1 MSDERKPDTV
11 GDLMRLLLAYPL
23 DMPLLV
29 QGYEMGLDWWRVEV
43 EQAQLREYDAGVC
56 GAFDD
61 SPTTGDVG
69 VFSAVVIRR
78 HGAPLDNAA
87 K

>member
-11 GDLMRLLLAYPL
+11 GDLIRLLLAYPL

-29 QGYEMGLDWWRVEV
+29 QGYELGADWWRVEAEHV
-43 EQAQLREYDAGVC
+43 QLREYDGGVC

-61 SPTTGDVG
+61 SPMMGDAG
-69 VFSAVVIRR
+69 VFLAVVIRR
-78 HGAPLDNAA
+78 HGAPLDDAA